1 MITHEIQQTQV
12 KTIHF
17 FNRKKNSKQPYQ
29 NKPKTPYYTPNYHS
43 SHDDDVND
51 QNHQQI
57 FQNQRLHSYH
67 VNQPDIFEPYTRE
80 QHMRQPRSNHEPQNN
95 NFYSQN
101 PANTDYYQPTQMQN
115 EIPLPYYLQQH
126 AITKIN

>member
-1 MITHEIQQTQV
+1 MITHEIEQTQV

-17 FNRKKNSKQPYQ
+17 LNRKNSKQPYQ
-29 NKPKTPYYTPNYHS
+29 IKPKTPYYTPNYHS

-51 QNHQQI
+51 QNHQQS

-95 NFYSQN
+95 NF
-101 PANTDYYQPTQMQN
+101 
-115 EIPLPYYLQQH
+115 
-126 AITKIN
+126 

>member
-17 FNRKKNSKQPYQ
+17 FNRIKIVNSHTKSNKKHFTIHLIIFHQMMTIFMT
-29 NKPKTPYYTPNYHS
+29 KT
-43 SHDDDVND
+43 
-51 QNHQQI
+51 I
-57 FQNQRLHSYH
+57 LHSYH

-80 QHMRQPRSNHEPQNN
+80 QNMRQPRPNHASQNN

-126 AITKIN
+126 EITKY